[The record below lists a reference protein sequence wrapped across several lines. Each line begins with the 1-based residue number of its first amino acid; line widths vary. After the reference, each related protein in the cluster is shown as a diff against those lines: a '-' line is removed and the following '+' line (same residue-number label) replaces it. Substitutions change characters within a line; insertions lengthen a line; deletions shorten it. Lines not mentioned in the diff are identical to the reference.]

1 MIFRANKW
9 SLVGAKR
16 AIVVGGSLAMAYTQ
30 LTTSPATTEFARS
43 LGADG
48 LHIGIL
54 GALPTGLFFM
64 QFVAAM
70 LVCHLR
76 YRRWVW
82 IGVSLAQRISFLPL
96 ALVPFVWPNALH
108 GNGVWV
114 LIGLT
119 AANHALLHFSSPL
132 WLSWMGDYLPHRG
145 LSRFW
150 GVRHRWQQWSAA
162 AALCVA
168 AAVFWG
174 SGLEMRHAYGLLM
187 AVATVLGVADVLLF
201 LKVEEPPVGSSIGAS
216 GSPSYRAILIAPF
229 RDPQFRTFIEYT
241 CFWHFAAMVGAPF
254 IGLYLLEH
262 VGMSLFSV
270 LLLWGLSWIGG
281 ALMAGRLG
289 AIAEEF
295 GNRPL
300 LILCTTLKAVN
311 MLALLLTP
319 ANPTVA
325 FWVLVPVLMM
335 DAQLNA
341 GISIANQGFLLKYSP
356 RENRT
361 MFIAAGTALAGMVG
375 GVTAVAAGYGLTRA
389 AGWSAQWG
397 GWSITNFHVV
407 FAISAVLR
415 IAAIGLARRVHEPTA
430 AGTRHVM
437 HQLIFEQPWP
447 FRWRTRRRAATLA
460 AMEIAATPVIA
471 EPLVEAADVQ
481 RAA

>member
-1 MIFRANKW
+1 MLFGPKKMW
-9 SLVGAKR
+9 SLIGAKR
-16 AIVVGGSLAMAYTQ
+16 AVVVGGSLAMAYTQ

-70 LVCHLR
+70 LVSHLR

-82 IGVSLAQRISFLPL
+82 IGVSLAQRVSFLPL
-96 ALVPFVWPNALH
+96 ALVPFVWPHALH

-150 GVRHRWQQWSAA
+150 GVRHLWQQWSAA

-168 AAVFWG
+168 ALVFWR

-201 LKVEEPPVGSSIGAS
+201 LKVDEPPVGAS

-229 RDPQFRTFIEYT
+229 RDPQFRTFIEYA

-254 IGLYLLEH
+254 IGMYLLEY

-295 GNRPL
+295 GHRPL

-341 GISIANQGFLLKYSP
+341 GINIANQGFLLKHSP

-375 GVTAVAAGYGLTRA
+375 GVTAVAAGFCLTRA
-389 AGWSAQWG
+389 AGWSVQWA
-397 GWSITNFHVV
+397 GWHISHFHVV
-407 FAISAVLR
+407 FAISAAL
-415 IAAIGLARRVHEPTA
+415 
-430 AGTRHVM
+430 RHVM

-447 FRWRTRRRAATLA
+447 FRWRTRRRAASLAETKFAADAVVAETLGEMVDVKRA
-460 AMEIAATPVIA
+460 AKPVT
-471 EPLVEAADVQ
+471 PLVSESAG
-481 RAA
+481 